1 MDSIKYRDGYKYQL
15 AEDYQ
20 IQTTIYPKGDIIT
33 EYISLTMQGLLTVKE
48 GYSWDGASGPTID
61 TKSSMRAGLVHDAL
75 YQLMRQE
82 LISQTCRKIA
92 DEMLRD
98 IMLEDVSTEY
108 AVPEGASMMSKIMLK
123 IEREAGLARARTW
136 FWAVRKF
143 AMSAA
148 NPEND
153 KKVMCAP

>member
-20 IQTTIYPKGDIIT
+20 IQTTIYPKADIIT
-33 EYISLTMQGLLTVKE
+33 EYIFLTMQGLLTVKE

-61 TKSSMRAGLVHDAL
+61 TKSSMRAGLVHDAF
-75 YQLMRQE
+75 YQLLRGE
-82 LISQTCRKIA
+82 LISQHYREAA
-92 DEMLRD
+92 DGLLRD
-98 IMLEDVSTEY
+98 LMIEDAMKIRKEWPEFMKKLAIM
-108 AVPEGASMMSKIMLK
+108 
-123 IEREAGLARARTW
+123 RAKAW
-136 FWAVRKF
+136 YWSVRKF